1 MSCLNK
7 SLKLEGSNI
16 DELNQIMFLK
26 NIVESKSWLFI
37 KVKFISAKV
46 LTVDCDKGNICL
58 P

>member
-7 SLKLEGSNI
+7 SLKLECSNI
-16 DELNQIMFLK
+16 DELNQIMFFI

-46 LTVDCDKGNICL
+46 LTMDCDEGNICL